1 MGQFN
6 HSVREQKMFVED
18 YPNATVHPLN
28 CVPSERPKKTW
39 TKGTVAWKK
48 ATPSEP
54 AQIIGW
60 FTPPRFKKGK
70 SLDRGSFQ
78 GITFGQQ
85 QEGEE

>member
-6 HSVREQKMFVED
+6 HSNRNQKMFVED

-28 CVPSERPKKTW
+28 CVPSERPNKTW

-54 AQIIGW
+54 AKIIGW

-78 GITFGQQ
+78 GLSFGQQ
-85 QEGEE
+85 REGEE

>member
-6 HSVREQKMFVED
+6 HSTRSQKMFIED

-28 CVPSERPKKTW
+28 CVPNDRPNKTW
-39 TKGTVAWKK
+39 TKGTKAWKK

-54 AQIIGW
+54 AMIVGW

-70 SLDRGSFQ
+70 SLDRGSFR
-78 GITFGQQ
+78 GLND
-85 QEGEE
+85 EGAEE